1 MISKLTK
8 GKSFR
13 GLSKYLARGGR
24 AQIVAGVMAG
34 RTPRELAAEFGV
46 LRRLNPKLGK
56 AVAHF
61 SLSPA
66 PGDPELTDD
75 QWRAIAER
83 FIAEMGFGSSPWIAF
98 IHRDTDIT
106 HMHIM
111 ACRIDANGKTVS
123 DANDYRRA
131 EAAVRGIEADFG
143 LIAVASSQTTKQRR
157 KTKKTPT
164 TNQGESTMTNQRET
178 ASTPPNPFEPG
189 HPQHDTWP
197 QPFEPGRDEAEIAF
211 IDMHGIAVYQGETA
225 DKLND
230 KQRRQVRRF
239 IAEEDYAQRARAV
252 LGDSFTRAHR
262 HSGGMTLYFRD
273 PGRITDRGDRLQ
285 VMGGMDDAL
294 AAKRV
299 VALAVAPGRGWKS
312 ISFTGSAR
320 FVELAMRE
328 ALDHQLA
335 IVAKDDEQKAILAR
349 LIAERQGGMGASSGP
364 TAAAQAAPADPMQ
377 SILSE
382 LDSLPAQT
390 STKTAP
396 EKPPE
401 LDWPEPLPKPAPTP
415 VVGVMPLH
423 LNLAE
428 RLKARRDDRKS
439 SSPPSTPPTPPR
451 KPSGLGL

>member
-1 MISKLTK
+1 MICKLTK
-8 GKSFR
+8 GKGFR
-13 GLSKYLARGGR
+13 GLSSYLLSGGR
-24 AQIVAGVMAG
+24 GHIVAGVMAG

-46 LRRLNPKLGK
+46 LRRLNPKLGR

-66 PGDPELTDD
+66 PGDPELTEA
-75 QWRAIAER
+75 QWQAIAER
-83 FIAEMGFGSSPWIAF
+83 FTAEMGFGSAPWVAV
-98 IHRDTDIT
+98 IHRDTDHV
-106 HMHIM
+106 HMHVM
-111 ACRIDANGKTVS
+111 ASRIDANGKTVS
-123 DANDYRRA
+123 DANDFRRA
-131 EAAVRGIEADFG
+131 EVVVRGIEADFG
-143 LIAVASSQTTKQRR
+143 LIAVASSQATKQQR
-157 KTKKTPT
+157 KTKQTPT
-164 TNQGESTMTNQRET
+164 TSQGDSTMTDQRDAAT
-178 ASTPPNPFEPG
+178 TPPNPFEPG

-197 QPFEPGRDEAEIAF
+197 QSFEPGRDEAEIAF
-211 IDMHGIAVYQGETA
+211 IDAHGIEVQQGETA
-225 DKLND
+225 DVLND

-239 IAEEDYAQRARAV
+239 IAEEDYAQRVRAV

-273 PGRITDRGDRLQ
+273 PGRIADRGDRLQ

-320 FVELAMRE
+320 FVELGMRE
-328 ALDHQLA
+328 ALDQKLA
-335 IVAKDDEQKAILAR
+335 IVAKDEEQKAILAR

-364 TAAAQAAPADPMQ
+364 TAAVQAAPADPLRD
-377 SILSE
+377 ILSE

-396 EKPPE
+396 AQPPE
-401 LDWPEPLPKPAPTP
+401 LDWPDPLPKPAPTP

-428 RLKARRDDRKS
+428 RLKARRDERKS
-439 SSPPSTPPTPPR
+439 SRPPSSPPTPPR
-451 KPSGLGL
+451 KPGGLGL

>member
-1 MISKLTK
+1 MICKLTK
-8 GKSFR
+8 GKGFR
-13 GLSKYLARGGR
+13 GLSNYLLSGGR
-24 AQIVAGVMAG
+24 GQIVAGVMAG

-66 PGDPELTDD
+66 PGDPELTEA
-75 QWRAIAER
+75 QWQAIAER
-83 FIAEMGFGSSPWIAF
+83 FTSEMGFGSAPWLAV
-98 IHRDTDIT
+98 IHRDTDHT
-106 HMHIM
+106 HMHLM
-111 ACRIDANGKTVS
+111 ACRIDASGKTVS

-131 EAAVRGIEADFG
+131 EASVRGIEADFG
-143 LIAVASSQTTKQRR
+143 LIAVASPQATKQR
-157 KTKKTPT
+157 KANKTPT
-164 TNQGESTMTNQRET
+164 TSQGDSTMTDQRD
-178 ASTPPNPFEPG
+178 AAITPLNPFEPG

-211 IDMHGIAVYQGETA
+211 IDTYGIAVHQGETA
-225 DKLND
+225 DQLND

-239 IAEEDYAQRARAV
+239 IAEDDYAQRARAV
-252 LGDSFTRAHR
+252 LGESFTRAHR

-335 IVAKDDEQKAILAR
+335 IVAKDEQQQAILAR

-364 TAAAQAAPADPMQ
+364 TAAAQAAPADPLQ
-377 SILSE
+377 SILGE
-382 LDSLPAQT
+382 LDSLPGQT

-396 EKPPE
+396 AQPPE

-428 RLKARRDDRKS
+428 RLKARREQRKS
-439 SSPPSTPPTPPR
+439 SNEPTNPPAAPR
-451 KPSGLGL
+451 RPSGLGL

>member
-8 GKSFR
+8 GKGFR
-13 GLSKYLARGGR
+13 GLAAYLLSGGR
-24 AQIVAGVMAG
+24 GQIVAGVMAG

-66 PGDPELTDD
+66 PGDPELTDQ
-75 QWRAIAER
+75 QWQTIAER
-83 FIAEMGFGSSPWIAF
+83 FTSEMGFGTSPWVAV
-98 IHRDTDIT
+98 IHRDTDHT
-106 HMHIM
+106 HMHVM

-123 DANDYRRA
+123 DANDFRRA

-143 LIAVASSQTTKQRR
+143 LIAVASSRTTRQRKNKQ
-157 KTKKTPT
+157 TPT
-164 TNQGESTMTNQRET
+164 TSKGDSIMNDQSN
-178 ASTPPNPFEPG
+178 AAPTPPNPFEPG

-197 QPFEPGRDEAEIAF
+197 QPFEPGRDEAEIAY
-211 IDMHGIAVYQGETA
+211 IDANGIKVHQGETA
-225 DKLND
+225 DILND

-239 IAEEDYAQRARAV
+239 IAEEDYVQTARAV

-273 PGRITDRGDRLQ
+273 RGRITDRGDRLQ

-312 ISFTGSAR
+312 ITFTGSNR

-328 ALDHQLA
+328 ALDHHLA
-335 IVAKDDEQKAILAR
+335 IVAKDDNQKAILAR
-349 LIAERQGGMGASSGP
+349 LMAERQGGMGASSGP
-364 TAAAQAAPADPMQ
+364 ATAAQAAPADPLQ

-396 EKPPE
+396 PQPPE
-401 LDWPEPLPKPAPTP
+401 LDWPDPLPKPAPTP

-428 RLKARRDDRKS
+428 RLRARREERKS
-439 SSPPSTPPTPPR
+439 SSTPSTPPTPPR
-451 KPSGLGL
+451 KPGGLGL

>member
-1 MISKLTK
+1 MISKVTK
-8 GKSFR
+8 GKGFR
-13 GLSKYLARGGR
+13 GLANYLLSGGR
-24 AQIVAGVMAG
+24 GQIVAGVMAG

-66 PGDPELTDD
+66 PGDPELTDE
-75 QWRAIAER
+75 QWQAIAER
-83 FIAEMGFGSSPWIAF
+83 FTAEMGFGSAPWFAV
-98 IHRDTDIT
+98 IHRDTDHT
-106 HMHIM
+106 HMHLM

-143 LIAVASSQTTKQRR
+143 LIAVASSAAKKPRPRKPKQI
-157 KTKKTPT
+157 PT
-164 TNQGESTMTNQRET
+164 TNQGDTTMNADQTI
-178 ASTPPNPFEPG
+178 PPNPYQPG

-197 QPFEPGRDEAEIAF
+197 QPFEPGRDEAEIAA
-211 IDMHGIAVYQGETA
+211 IDTYGMTVNQGETA
-225 DKLND
+225 DILND
-230 KQRRQVRRF
+230 RQRREVRRF
-239 IAEEDYAQRARAV
+239 IAEENYAQMAKTI

-262 HSGGMTLYFRD
+262 HPGGMTLYFRD
-273 PGRITDRGDRLQ
+273 SGRITDRGDRLQ
-285 VMGGMDDAL
+285 VTGGMDDVL

-312 ISFTGSAR
+312 ISFSGSAR

-328 ALDHQLA
+328 ALDHRLA
-335 IVAKDDEQKAILAR
+335 IVAKDEEQKAILAR
-349 LIAERQGGMGASSGP
+349 LIAERQGGMGANSGP
-364 TAAAQAAPADPMQ
+364 TAAAQPTPADPLQ

-390 STKTAP
+390 SAKTAP
-396 EKPPE
+396 AVPPE
-401 LDWPEPLPKPAPTP
+401 QNWPEPFPEPEPRP
-415 VVGVMPLH
+415 VVGVVPLH

-428 RLKARRDDRKS
+428 RLKARREERKFNTN
-439 SSPPSTPPTPPR
+439 PPSNPPTAPR
-451 KPSGLGL
+451 RSSGLGL

>member
-1 MISKLTK
+1 MICKLTK
-8 GKSFR
+8 GKGFR
-13 GLSKYLARGGR
+13 GLSNYLLSGGR
-24 AQIVAGVMAG
+24 GEIVAGVMAG

-66 PGDPELTDD
+66 PGDPELTDA
-75 QWRAIAER
+75 QWQAIAER
-83 FIAEMGFGSSPWIAF
+83 FTAEMGFGSAPWLAV
-98 IHRDTDIT
+98 IHRETDHT
-106 HMHIM
+106 HMHLM

-131 EAAVRGIEADFG
+131 EASVRGIEADFG
-143 LIAVASSQTTKQRR
+143 LIAVASPTAKKQR
-157 KTKKTPT
+157 KPKQIPT
-164 TNQGESTMTNQRET
+164 INQGDTTMTADQP
-178 ASTPPNPFEPG
+178 TPPNPFEPG

-197 QPFEPGRDEAEIAF
+197 QSFEPGRDEAEIAF
-211 IDMHGIAVYQGETA
+211 IDQHGIEVNQGETA
-225 DKLND
+225 DILSD
-230 KQRRQVRRF
+230 KQRREVRRF
-239 IAEEDYAQRARAV
+239 IADEDYAQMARTI

-262 HSGGMTLYFRD
+262 HAGGMTLYFRD

-312 ISFTGSAR
+312 ISFSGSAR

-328 ALDHQLA
+328 ALDHRLA
-335 IVAKDDEQKAILAR
+335 IVAKNEEQKAILAR
-349 LIAERQGGMGASSGP
+349 LIAERQGGMGSNSGP
-364 TAAAQAAPADPMQ
+364 TAAAQAAPADPLQ

-382 LDSLPAQT
+382 LDNLPAQT

-396 EKPPE
+396 AVPPE
-401 LDWPEPLPKPAPTP
+401 QDWPAPFPEPEPRP

-428 RLKARRDDRKS
+428 RLKARRDERKLS
-439 SSPPSTPPTPPR
+439 STPSTPPTPPR
-451 KPSGLGL
+451 KSSGLGL

>member
-8 GKSFR
+8 GKGFR
-13 GLSKYLARGGR
+13 GLANYLLSGGR
-24 AQIVAGVMAG
+24 GQIVAGVMAG
-34 RTPRELAAEFGV
+34 RTPRELATEFGV

-75 QWRAIAER
+75 QWQDIAER
-83 FIAEMGFGSSPWIAF
+83 FTGEMGFGTSPWIAV
-98 IHRDTDIT
+98 IHRDTHV

-111 ACRIDANGKTVS
+111 ACRIDAAGKTVS

-131 EAAVRGIEADFG
+131 EVVVRGIEADFG
-143 LIAVASSQTTKQRR
+143 LIAVASSQATKQQR

-164 TNQGESTMTNQRET
+164 TNQGDSTMNDHRDAAT
-178 ASTPPNPFEPG
+178 TPTNPFEPG

-211 IDMHGIAVYQGETA
+211 IDMHGIAVHQGETA
-225 DKLND
+225 DILND

-239 IAEEDYAQRARAV
+239 IAEEDYAQRARAI
-252 LGDSFTRAHR
+252 LGNSFTRAHR

-328 ALDHQLA
+328 ALHHQLA
-335 IVAKDDEQKAILAR
+335 IVAKDEEQKAILAR

-364 TAAAQAAPADPMQ
+364 TAAAQTAPADPLRDIMG
-377 SILSE
+377 E
-382 LDSLPAQT
+382 LDSLPGQT
-390 STKTAP
+390 STKTVP
-396 EKPPE
+396 TPPPE
-401 LDWPEPLPKPAPTP
+401 LDWPEPLPKPAPML

-428 RLKARRDDRKS
+428 RLKARRDERKS
-439 SSPPSTPPTPPR
+439 SSTPSTPPTPPR
-451 KPSGLGL
+451 KPGGLGL

>member
-8 GKSFR
+8 GKGFR
-13 GLSKYLARGGR
+13 GLANYLLSGGR
-24 AQIVAGVMAG
+24 GQIVAGVMAG

-66 PGDPELTDD
+66 PGDSELTDA
-75 QWRAIAER
+75 QWQAIAER
-83 FIAEMGFGSSPWIAF
+83 FTAEMGFGSAPWLAV
-98 IHRDTDIT
+98 IHRDTDHT
-106 HMHIM
+106 HMHLM

-131 EAAVRGIEADFG
+131 EASVRGIEADFG
-143 LIAVASSQTTKQRR
+143 LIAVASPQPKKQRQP
-157 KTKKTPT
+157 KQIPT
-164 TNQGESTMTNQRET
+164 TNQGDTTMNADPT
-178 ASTPPNPFEPG
+178 TPPNPFQPG

-197 QPFEPGRDEAEIAF
+197 QSFEPGRDEAEIAF
-211 IDMHGIAVYQGETA
+211 IDQHCIEVNQGESA
-225 DKLND
+225 DILSD
-230 KQRRQVRRF
+230 KQRREVRRF
-239 IAEEDYAQRARAV
+239 IAEEDYAQMARTI

-262 HSGGMTLYFRD
+262 HAGGMTLYFRD

-312 ISFTGSAR
+312 ISFSGSAR

-328 ALDHQLA
+328 ALDHRLA
-335 IVAKDDEQKAILAR
+335 IVAKNEEQKAILAR
-349 LIAERQGGMGASSGP
+349 LIAERQGGMGANSGP
-364 TAAAQAAPADPMQ
+364 AAAGKAAPADPLQ

-396 EKPPE
+396 AVPPE
-401 LDWPEPLPKPAPTP
+401 QDWPAPFPEPEPRS

-428 RLKARRDDRKS
+428 RLKARREERK
-439 SSPPSTPPTPPR
+439 PSNTPTTPPAAPR
-451 KPSGLGL
+451 RPSGLGL